1 MSPMVKFLRAIVFLP
16 VREAEERESTILAVD
31 KTTSDARR
39 DSRIILDRIEQSS
52 QSLRRTYDQ
61 LLERT

>member
-1 MSPMVKFLRAIVFLP
+1 MVKFLRAIVFLP
-16 VREAEERESTILAVD
+16 VREAEERESMVLEVD

-39 DSRIILDRIEQSS
+39 DSRILLDRIERSS
-52 QSLRRTYDQ
+52 ENLRRTYDQ